1 MLGNPWHNP
10 AVLGILMTIA
20 MVPLASSAGPPHPV
34 QLPAAPMGTLDN
46 REPIPYFIADGA
58 GIPGYEASDRGLAR
72 AALDAWARESNG
84 RLRFVEAESEDAAA
98 VHVVWIS
105 PGGGL
110 YGEMRRVLV
119 EGEIRTFVYITPS
132 IEGQGPVMRRLTME
146 DPLLRDT
153 IVYLTCVHELGH
165 AVGLGHTSEFEDI
178 MYSFG
183 FGGDIVNY
191 FMRYRLKLQDR
202 SDIERNSG
210 LSANDRDTLLRLYEN
225 PRGE

>member
-1 MLGNPWHNP
+1 MRR
-10 AVLGILMTIA
+10 AALGIMMTIA
-20 MVPLASSAGPPHPV
+20 MVPSAASARGPHPAQNPGV
-34 QLPAAPMGTLDN
+34 RTGALDN

-58 GIPGYEASDRGLAR
+58 GIPGYEAKDGELAR
-72 AALDAWARESNG
+72 TALDAWARESNG
-84 RLRFVEAESEDAAA
+84 QLRFVEAETEDSAV
-98 VHVVWIS
+98 VHVVWIP

-110 YGEMRRVLV
+110 YGEMRRVLI
-119 EGEIRTFVYITPS
+119 EGEIRTFVYVTPS
-132 IEGQGPVMRRLTME
+132 VEGQGPAISRLAME

-191 FMRYRLKLQDR
+191 FMRYRQKLQDR
-202 SDIERNSG
+202 SDIDRNSG
-210 LSANDRDTLLRLYEN
+210 LSANDRATLLRLYEN
-225 PRGE
+225 PNRE

>member
-1 MLGNPWHNP
+1 MRIF
-10 AVLGILMTIA
+10 AILMTIT
-20 MVPLASSAGPPHPV
+20 MVPLASSARLAHPV
-34 QLPAAPMGTLDN
+34 QLPTAGTGTLDN

-58 GIPGYEASDRGLAR
+58 GIRGYEDSDRGLAR
-72 AALDAWARESNG
+72 AALDAWARESDG
-84 RLRFVEAESEDAAA
+84 QLRFVEAESEDAAV
-98 VHVVWIS
+98 VHVVWIP

-110 YGEMRRVLV
+110 YGEMRRVRV
-119 EGEIRTFVYITPS
+119 ADKIRTFVYITPS
-132 IEGQGPVMRRLTME
+132 VEGQGPVMTRLTME
-146 DPLLRDT
+146 DPLLRDA

-191 FMRYRLKLQDR
+191 FMRYRLKLRDR
-202 SDIERNSG
+202 SDIEQNSG
-210 LSANDRDTLLRLYEN
+210 LSANDRATLLRLYQN